1 MLHMPMFEWRDR
13 ESELRREQKGESCR
27 IHGYFDVNRQR
38 VPGNFHI
45 GTHGAMVPSYL
56 SFYDEPS
63 PPQQNMR
70 RAARRSPGRSSS
82 EPGVCRWVESQE
94 P

>member
-1 MLHMPMFEWRDR
+1 MR
-13 ESELRREQKGESCR
+13 
-27 IHGYFDVNRQR
+27 R

-70 RAARRSPGRSSS
+70 HTINSLAFVDVASESIAMSRPLDGFESPKAFTFQPLGLRILRKTAWNSWPRA
-82 EPGVCRWVESQE
+82 
-94 P
+94 

>member
-1 MLHMPMFEWRDR
+1 MLHMPIFEWRER
-13 ESELRREQKGESCR
+13 ENQQRHEQKGESCR
-27 IHGYFDVNRQR
+27 IHGYFDVNR

-56 SFYDEPS
+56 SFYDEPA

-70 RAARRSPGRSSS
+70 HQAPMGCNWWQCTQSTLWPS
-82 EPGVCRWVESQE
+82 WM
-94 P
+94 